1 MFSNALVSFLS
12 QHETTKVAWVP
23 GGTMKETLTTC
34 TRTHDY
40 KAATVEGWKCS
51 KCGEEFV
58 HIGAPR
64 YCPECGAKFDP
75 GPK

>member
-1 MFSNALVSFLS
+1 
-12 QHETTKVAWVP
+12 
-23 GGTMKETLTTC
+23 MKETLTTC

-64 YCPECGAKFDP
+64 FCPECGAKFAP